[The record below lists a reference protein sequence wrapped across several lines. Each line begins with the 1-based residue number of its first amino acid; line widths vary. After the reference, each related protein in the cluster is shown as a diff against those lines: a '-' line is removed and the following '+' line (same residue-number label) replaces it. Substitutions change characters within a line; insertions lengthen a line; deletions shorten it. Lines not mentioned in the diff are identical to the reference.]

1 MKKIELHTINLVD
14 EDFYQLLCNSRIG
27 GKPDLPIEMD
37 YPINDDGFL
46 EFLLQ
51 INLETDP
58 IHDLPNKGMLS
69 LFNGNLDKR
78 EAFGY
83 YFDSLD
89 KFETKEIPSN
99 ESFSG
104 IVDYHKTEPF
114 KFSVETKEVISLQ
127 VQIENDELND
137 ERFESYYDNSY
148 INGPG
153 LLNSSELYFRT
164 NNLELITYAVTLS
177 KEKKAVFYS
186 GRKDKTYKTALDVLE
201 CDIDNFPNNIHYP
214 KVSTRKEFNEQLKRF
229 ETNKEHHLNRYLEF
243 DCLLSLASSNK
254 TKMIWGDLHKL
265 EIFGFRKEF
274 NKSNFSKLYAWLK

>member
-1 MKKIELHTINLVD
+1 MKKIKLHTINLID
-14 EDFYQLLCNSRIG
+14 EDIYQLLCNSRIG

-37 YPINDDGFL
+37 YPISDDGFL

-58 IHDLPNKGMLS
+58 IPSLPNKGMLS

-83 YFDSLD
+83 YFDNLN

-99 ESFSG
+99 EAFSG
-104 IVDYHKTEPF
+104 IVDYYETKPF
-114 KFSVETKEVISLQ
+114 KFSVETKEAISLQ
-127 VQIENDELND
+127 VRIENDELND
-137 ERFESYYDNSY
+137 KRFEIYYDNSY

-153 LLNSSELYFRT
+153 LLNPSELYLRT

-177 KEKKAVFYS
+177 KEKNAAFYS
-186 GRKDKTYKTALDVLE
+186 GRRDKTYKTAQDVLE

-214 KVSTRKEFNEQLKRF
+214 KVSTREEFNEQLKRF
-229 ETNKEHHLNRYLEF
+229 EINKEYHLKRYLEF

-254 TKMIWGDLHKL
+254 TKMNWGDLYKL
-265 EIFGFRKEF
+265 EIFGFRNEF